1 MYKIGNGWDQILAEE
16 FEKDYFKKLEV
27 FLDEEYASQT
37 IYPPREDIFNALKA
51 SDYDATKVVILGQDP
66 YHEPGQAHGMCF
78 SVKKGVKIPPSL
90 VNIYKELETDLGVK
104 PVSHGYLQQWA
115 EQGVLLLNTSLTVRR
130 GQANSHRGKGWELFT
145 DAVIAALNA
154 RPEPIVFLLW
164 GANARSKEVLITA
177 PQHFILS
184 GAHPSPLS
192 AWNGF
197 FGGGYFS
204 KANRFLQ
211 LTGQTPVQ
219 WQLAETD
226 SEMW

>member
-1 MYKIGNGWDQILAEE
+1 MYKIGNGWDQVLAGEY
-16 FEKDYFKKLEV
+16 EKDYFKRLEA

-51 SDYDATKVVILGQDP
+51 SDYADTKVVILGQDP

-78 SVKKGVKIPPSL
+78 SVQKGVKTPPSL
-90 VNIYKELETDLGVK
+90 VNIYKELETDLGIR
-104 PVSHGYLQQWA
+104 PVCHGCLQEWA
-115 EQGVLLLNTSLTVRR
+115 AQGVLLLNTSLTVRR
-130 GQANSHRGKGWELFT
+130 AQAGSHRGKGWELFT
-145 DAVIAALNA
+145 DRIVESLND
-154 RPEPIVFLLW
+154 RRNPIVFLLW
-164 GANARSKEVLITA
+164 GANARAKEALITA

-204 KANRFLQ
+204 KANRFLE
-211 LTGQTPVQ
+211 LTGQTPIN
-219 WQLAETD
+219 WQL
-226 SEMW
+226 SQ

>member
-1 MYKIGNGWDQILAEE
+1 MYQIGNGWDQVLAGEY
-16 FEKDYFKKLEV
+16 EKEYFQKLTA
-27 FLDEEYASQT
+27 FLDEEYERET

-51 SDYDATKVVILGQDP
+51 SDYEKTRVVILGQDP

-78 SVKKGVKIPPSL
+78 SVQKGVKIPPSL
-90 VNIYKELETDLGVK
+90 VNIYKELEADLGIR

-115 EQGVLLLNTSLTVRR
+115 DQGVLLLNTSLTVRR

-145 DAVIAALNA
+145 DRIIQALNE
-154 RPEPIVFLLW
+154 REEPIVFLLW
-164 GANARSKEVLITA
+164 GANARSKEALITA

-204 KANRFLQ
+204 KANRFLE
-211 LTGQTPVQ
+211 LTGQQPIN
-219 WQLAETD
+219 WQL
-226 SEMW
+226 SE

>member
-1 MYKIGNGWDQILAEE
+1 MVHLGNDWDQVLAGE
-16 FEKDYFKKLEV
+16 FEKDYYLELRK
-27 FLDEEYASQT
+27 FLKEEYSTRT
-37 IYPPREDIFNALKA
+37 IYPSMYDIFNALKHTA
-51 SDYDATKVVILGQDP
+51 YKDVKVVILGQDP
-66 YHEPGQAHGMCF
+66 YHGPGQAHGMCF
-78 SVKKGVKIPPSL
+78 SVKKGVAVPPSL
-90 VNIYKELETDLGVK
+90 VNIYKELEADLGVK
-104 PVSHGYLQQWA
+104 PVRHGYLQEWA
-115 EQGVLLLNTSLTVRR
+115 DQGVLLLNTSLTVRR
-130 GQANSHRGKGWELFT
+130 AQANSHRGKGWEQFT

-164 GANARSKEVLITA
+164 GANARSKEALITA

-204 KANRFLQ
+204 KANRFLE

-219 WQLAETD
+219 WQLRE
-226 SEMW
+226 

>member
-1 MYKIGNGWDQILAEE
+1 MYKIGNGWDQVLAEE
-16 FEKDYFKKLEV
+16 FEKEYFRKLEG

-51 SDYDATKVVILGQDP
+51 SDYEKTKVVILGQDP

-90 VNIYKELETDLGVK
+90 VNIYKELESDLGIR
-104 PVSHGYLQQWA
+104 PVSHGYLQNWA
-115 EQGVLLLNTSLTVRR
+115 DQGVLLLNTSLTVRR
-130 GQANSHRGKGWELFT
+130 GQAASHRGKGWEIFT
-145 DAVIAALNA
+145 DEIIAALND
-154 RPEPIVFLLW
+154 RPDPIVFLLW
-164 GANARSKEVLITA
+164 GAHAKSKEALITA

-204 KANRFLQ
+204 KTNRFLQ
-211 LTGQTPVQ
+211 LTGQTPVD
-219 WQLAETD
+219 WRLD
-226 SEMW
+226 

>member
-1 MYKIGNGWDQILAEE
+1 MYKIGNGWDQVLAEE
-16 FEKDYFKKLEV
+16 FEKEYFKKLEA
-27 FLDEEYASQT
+27 FRDGEFAAQT
-37 IYPPREDIFNALKA
+37 ISPPREDIFNALKA
-51 SDYDATKVVILGQDP
+51 SDYAATKVVILGQDP

-78 SVKKGVKIPPSL
+78 SVQKGVKIPPSL
-90 VNIYKELETDLGVK
+90 VNIYKELEADLGVK
-104 PVSHGYLQQWA
+104 PVRHGYLQEWA
-115 EQGVLLLNTSLTVRR
+115 DQGVLLLNTSLTVRR
-130 GQANSHRGKGWELFT
+130 AQANSHRGKGWEQFT

-164 GANARSKEVLITA
+164 GANARSKEALITA

-204 KANRFLQ
+204 KANRFLE

-219 WQLAETD
+219 WQLRE
-226 SEMW
+226 

>member
-1 MYKIGNGWDQILAEE
+1 MYKIGNGWDQVLAGE
-16 FEKDYFKKLEV
+16 FEKEYFKKLEA

-51 SDYDATKVVILGQDP
+51 SDYSETKVVILGQAP
-66 YHEPGQAHGMCF
+66 YHGPGQAHGMCF
-78 SVKKGVKIPPSL
+78 SVQKGVKIPPSL

-104 PVSHGYLQQWA
+104 PVRHGYLQQWA
-115 EQGVLLLNTSLTVRR
+115 DQGVLLLNTSLTVRR
-130 GQANSHRGKGWELFT
+130 AQANSHRGKGWELFT
-145 DAVIAALNA
+145 DAVIRALND

-164 GANARSKEVLITA
+164 GANARSKEALITA

-204 KANRFLQ
+204 KANRFLE
-211 LTGQTPVQ
+211 LTGQTPVE
-219 WQLAETD
+219 WQLE
-226 SEMW
+226 E

>member
-1 MYKIGNGWDQILAEE
+1 MYKIGNGWDQVLAEE
-16 FEKDYFKKLEV
+16 FEKEYFKKLEA

-51 SDYDATKVVILGQDP
+51 SDYAATKVVILGQDP

-78 SVKKGVKIPPSL
+78 SVQKGVKIPPSL
-90 VNIYKELETDLGVK
+90 VNIYKELEADLGVK
-104 PVSHGYLQQWA
+104 PVRHGYLQEWA
-115 EQGVLLLNTSLTVRR
+115 DQGVLLLNTSLTVRR
-130 GQANSHRGKGWELFT
+130 AQANSHRGKGWEQFT

-164 GANARSKEVLITA
+164 GANARSKEALITA

-204 KANRFLQ
+204 KANRFLE

-219 WQLAETD
+219 WQLRE
-226 SEMW
+226 

>member
-1 MYKIGNGWDQILAEE
+1 
-16 FEKDYFKKLEV
+16 
-27 FLDEEYASQT
+27 
-37 IYPPREDIFNALKA
+37 
-51 SDYDATKVVILGQDP
+51 
-66 YHEPGQAHGMCF
+66 MCF
-78 SVKKGVKIPPSL
+78 SVQKGVKIPPSL
-90 VNIYKELETDLGVK
+90 VNIYKELEADLGVK
-104 PVSHGYLQQWA
+104 PVRHGYLQEWA
-115 EQGVLLLNTSLTVRR
+115 DQGVLLLNTSLTVRR
-130 GQANSHRGKGWELFT
+130 AQANSHRGKGWEQFT

-164 GANARSKEVLITA
+164 GANARSKEALITA

-204 KANRFLQ
+204 KANRFLE

-219 WQLAETD
+219 WQLRE
-226 SEMW
+226 

>member
-1 MYKIGNGWDQILAEE
+1 MYKIGNGWDQVLAGE
-16 FEKDYFKKLEV
+16 FQKEYFKKLEA

-51 SDYDATKVVILGQDP
+51 SDYAATKVVILGQDP

-78 SVKKGVKIPPSL
+78 SVQKGVKIPPSL
-90 VNIYKELETDLGVK
+90 VNIYKELEADLGVK
-104 PVSHGYLQQWA
+104 PVRHGYLQEWA
-115 EQGVLLLNTSLTVRR
+115 DQGVLLLNTSLTVRR
-130 GQANSHRGKGWELFT
+130 AQANSHRGKGWEQFT

-164 GANARSKEVLITA
+164 GANARSKEALITA

-204 KANRFLQ
+204 KANRFLE

-219 WQLAETD
+219 WQLRE
-226 SEMW
+226 

>member
-1 MYKIGNGWDQILAEE
+1 MYKIGNGWDQVLAEE
-16 FEKDYFKKLEV
+16 FEKEYFKKLEA
-27 FLDEEYASQT
+27 FLDEEYAAQT

-51 SDYDATKVVILGQDP
+51 SDYAATKVVILGQDP

-78 SVKKGVKIPPSL
+78 SVQKGVKIPPSL
-90 VNIYKELETDLGVK
+90 VNIYKELEADLGVK
-104 PVSHGYLQQWA
+104 PVRHGYLQEWA
-115 EQGVLLLNTSLTVRR
+115 DQGVLLLNTSLTVRQA
-130 GQANSHRGKGWELFT
+130 QANSHRGKGWEQFT

-164 GANARSKEVLITA
+164 GANARSKEALITA

-204 KANRFLQ
+204 KANRFLE

-219 WQLAETD
+219 WQLRE
-226 SEMW
+226 

>member
-1 MYKIGNGWDQILAEE
+1 MYKIGNGWDQILAAE
-16 FEKDYFKKLEV
+16 FEKEYFRKLEN

-51 SDYDATKVVILGQDP
+51 SDYSTTKVVILGQDP
-66 YHEPGQAHGMCF
+66 YHEPDQAHGMCF
-78 SVKKGVKIPPSL
+78 SVRKGVKIPPSL
-90 VNIYKELETDLGVK
+90 VNIYKELNSDLGVT
-104 PVSHGYLQQWA
+104 PVRHGYLQEWA
-115 EQGVLLLNTSLTVRR
+115 DQGVLLLNTSLTVRR
-130 GQANSHRGKGWELFT
+130 GQANSHRGKGWEQFT
-145 DAVIAALNA
+145 DAVISALND

-164 GANARSKEVLITA
+164 GANARSKEALITA

-204 KANRFLQ
+204 KANRFLE
-211 LTGQTPVQ
+211 LTGQTPIQ
-219 WQLAETD
+219 WQLTE
-226 SEMW
+226 

>member
-1 MYKIGNGWDQILAEE
+1 MDKIGKSWDQVLAEE
-16 FEKDYFKKLEV
+16 FEKEYFKKLEA
-27 FLDEEYASQT
+27 FLDEEYAAQT

-51 SDYDATKVVILGQDP
+51 SDYAATKVVILGQDP

-78 SVKKGVKIPPSL
+78 SVQKGVKIPPSL
-90 VNIYKELETDLGVK
+90 VNIYKELEADLGVK
-104 PVSHGYLQQWA
+104 PVRHGYLQEWA
-115 EQGVLLLNTSLTVRR
+115 DQGVLLLNTSLTVRR
-130 GQANSHRGKGWELFT
+130 AQANSHRGKGWEQFT

-164 GANARSKEVLITA
+164 GANARSKEALITA

-204 KANRFLQ
+204 KANRFLE

-219 WQLAETD
+219 WQLRE
-226 SEMW
+226 

>member
-1 MYKIGNGWDQILAEE
+1 MYKIGNGWDQVLAEE
-16 FEKDYFKKLEV
+16 FEKDYFKKLEA

-51 SDYDATKVVILGQDP
+51 SDYGTTKVVILGQDP

-78 SVKKGVKIPPSL
+78 SVQKGVKIPPSL
-90 VNIYKELETDLGVK
+90 VNIYKELEADLGVK
-104 PVSHGYLQQWA
+104 PVRHGFLQNWA
-115 EQGVLLLNTSLTVRR
+115 DQGVLLLNTSLTVRR
-130 GQANSHRGKGWELFT
+130 AQANSHRGKGWEQFT
-145 DAVIAALNA
+145 DAVIRALND

-164 GANARSKEVLITA
+164 GANAKSKEALITA

-204 KANRFLQ
+204 KANRFLE
-211 LTGQTPVQ
+211 LTGQKPIN
-219 WQLAETD
+219 WQLE
-226 SEMW
+226 E

>member
-1 MYKIGNGWDQILAEE
+1 MYKIGNGWDQILAAE
-16 FEKDYFKKLEV
+16 FEKEYFRKLEN

-51 SDYDATKVVILGQDP
+51 SDYSTTKVVILGQDP
-66 YHEPGQAHGMCF
+66 YHEPDQAHGMCF
-78 SVKKGVKIPPSL
+78 SVRKGVKIPPSL
-90 VNIYKELETDLGVK
+90 VNIYKELNSDLGVT
-104 PVSHGYLQQWA
+104 PVRHGYLQEWA
-115 EQGVLLLNTSLTVRR
+115 DQGVLLLNTSLTVRR
-130 GQANSHRGKGWELFT
+130 GLANSHRGKGWEQFT
-145 DAVIAALNA
+145 DAVISALND

-164 GANARSKEVLITA
+164 GANARSKEALITA

-204 KANRFLQ
+204 KANRFLE
-211 LTGQTPVQ
+211 LTGQTPIQ
-219 WQLAETD
+219 WQLTE
-226 SEMW
+226 

>member
-1 MYKIGNGWDQILAEE
+1 MYKIGNGWDQVLAEE
-16 FEKDYFKKLEV
+16 FEKEYFKKLEA
-27 FLDEEYASQT
+27 FLDEEYAAQT

-51 SDYDATKVVILGQDP
+51 SDYAATKVVILGQDP

-78 SVKKGVKIPPSL
+78 SVQKGVKIPPSL
-90 VNIYKELETDLGVK
+90 VYIYKELEADLGVK
-104 PVSHGYLQQWA
+104 PVRHGYLQEWA
-115 EQGVLLLNTSLTVRR
+115 DQGVLLLNTSLTVRR
-130 GQANSHRGKGWELFT
+130 AQANSHRGKGWEQFT

-164 GANARSKEVLITA
+164 GANARSKEALITA

-204 KANRFLQ
+204 KANRFLE

-219 WQLAETD
+219 WQLRE
-226 SEMW
+226 

>member
-1 MYKIGNGWDQILAEE
+1 MYKIGNGWDQVLAGE
-16 FEKDYFKKLEV
+16 FEKEYFKKLES
-27 FLDEEYASQT
+27 FLDEEYAGQT

-51 SDYDATKVVILGQDP
+51 SDYEKTKVVILGQDP
-66 YHEPGQAHGMCF
+66 YHEPDQAHGMCF

-90 VNIYKELETDLGVK
+90 VNIYKELETDLGIK
-104 PVSHGYLQQWA
+104 PAAHGFLQSWA

-130 GQANSHRGKGWELFT
+130 SQAGSHRGKGWEQFT
-145 DAVIAALNA
+145 DAVIAALND
-154 RPEPIVFLLW
+154 RLEPIVFLLW
-164 GANARSKEVLITA
+164 GANARSKESLITA

-211 LTGQTPVQ
+211 LTGQKPIDWRV
-219 WQLAETD
+219 D
-226 SEMW
+226 G